1 MTKYIENNI
10 IFPSVKIYKDVM
22 NIDDTLKSLLYI
34 PAPACSNLLLFN
46 CSEQR
51 ESLSKFNKALDN
63 FKVECAINHIKK
75 SSNHKNNTSF
85 FL

>member
-51 ESLSKFNKALDN
+51 ESLSKFNKAPD
-63 FKVECAINHIKK
+63 KVESAINHIKK

>member
-34 PAPACSNLLLFN
+34 PAPACSNLLLF
-46 CSEQR
+46 R
-51 ESLSKFNKALDN
+51 ESSFNMTRGGDEDIEGGL
-63 FKVECAINHIKK
+63 
-75 SSNHKNNTSF
+75 
-85 FL
+85 

>member
-22 NIDDTLKSLLYI
+22 NIDDTLNIS
-34 PAPACSNLLLFN
+34 APACSNLLLFN

-51 ESLSKFNKALDN
+51 ESLSKFNKALD
-63 FKVECAINHIKK
+63 KVECAINHIKK

>member
-1 MTKYIENNI
+1 MTKCIENNI

-51 ESLSKFNKALDN
+51 ESLSKFNKALD
-63 FKVECAINHIKK
+63 KVECAINHIKK

>member
-10 IFPSVKIYKDVM
+10 AFPSVKIYRDVM

-34 PAPACSNLLLFN
+34 SAPACSNLLLFN

-51 ESLSKFNKALDN
+51 ESLSKFNKALD
-63 FKVECAINHIKK
+63 KVECAINHIKK
-75 SSNHKNNTSF
+75 SSNHRNNTSF